1 MSKPPRFFI
10 TPDQVREPSISV
22 MGEDVRHIRTVLRKG
37 PGDLL
42 TLLDGAGM
50 EYIVRIKTMERSE
63 IDTEI
68 INRKERKT
76 ASPVVILGQGLPK
89 SDKMDWI
96 VQKATELGVSS
107 IVPLVTE
114 RTIVKIKDEEKR
126 VGRWQ
131 KICREAAMQS
141 DRPDIPVVHEIM
153 SYRDFLARTPLD
165 PPLARGEHKEGGS
178 DALRLMPW
186 EEGTE
191 PIKSVLRKHGEAKQV
206 VVLIGP
212 EGGFSQEE
220 ADAAKARG
228 FHLVSLGR
236 NILRTETAAVAA
248 LSMIL
253 YEYA

>member
-1 MSKPPRFFI
+1 MSRPPRFFI

-42 TLLDGAGM
+42 TLLDGVGM
-50 EYIVRIKTMERSE
+50 EYTVRIKTMERSE

-68 INRKERKT
+68 IDRKERKT

-89 SDKMDWI
+89 AGKMDWI

-107 IVPLVTE
+107 IAPLITE

-126 VGRWQ
+126 VARWQ

-141 DRPDIPVVHEIM
+141 DRPDIPQVKTI
-153 SYRDFLARTPLD
+153 RPFGDFIG
-165 PPLARGEHKEGGS
+165 PLAPGPQT
-178 DALRLMPW
+178 LLLFPW
-186 EEGTE
+186 EEGTR
-191 PIKSVLRKHGEAKQV
+191 PIKEVLQGKQCIEKV
-206 VVLIGP
+206 IVLIGP
-212 EGGFSQEE
+212 EGGFSQAE
-220 ADAAKARG
+220 AERARAKG
-228 FHLVSLGR
+228 FYLVSLGPT
-236 NILRTETAAVAA
+236 ILRTETAAVAV

-253 YEYA
+253 YETNA